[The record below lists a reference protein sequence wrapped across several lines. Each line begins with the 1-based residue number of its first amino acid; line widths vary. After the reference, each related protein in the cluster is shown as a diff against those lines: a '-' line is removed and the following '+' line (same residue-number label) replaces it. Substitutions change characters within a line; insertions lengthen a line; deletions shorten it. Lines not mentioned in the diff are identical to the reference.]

1 MMYCTVRN
9 KSLSR
14 HGFRNLGLGFRG
26 VMKGLLPLRADDDTP
41 RNAKRKR
48 EEDRPRLEELLQRY
62 FGHSSFRGLQLD
74 AIEAVLAGKD
84 CFCMMPT
91 GAGKSLC
98 YQIPALAKPGIVLVV
113 SPLIA
118 LMEDQVAALK
128 SRQIFAEYLSSSQP
142 VKMRNKIF
150 EELQSGKPNLKLLYV
165 TPESVATNHLMQK
178 LRKLH
183 ERSLL
188 SLIAIDEAHC
198 ISSWGHDF
206 RPSYRKLSALRT
218 SLPDIPILALTA
230 TASKKVQEDIIK
242 SLSLQKAAVLISSFN
257 RANIFYEVRFKDLM
271 KSAYEDLRNI
281 ITTAPTRCMIIYCH
295 ARAMCDEIG
304 SRLKSDGISCRV
316 YHAGINVKARSQALQ
331 DWVLG
336 EVHIIVATIAFGM
349 GIDRKDVRMVCH
361 FNMPKSLESFYQES
375 GRAGRDGKPAKSILY
390 YSVDD
395 KRTMEYVIRSSS
407 QRQQAGISEN
417 GENEL
422 LKKNIEAFEKVVA
435 YCEEA
440 SCRRRRVLEHFG
452 ENVSPLLCSKT
463 CDACKWPEKLSRDLK
478 ELADA
483 SCFNSVWQSG
493 VRIKSDCSSPNDKS
507 EFWNYDNEDV
517 DEHDAEDDISDS
529 EDEKAREA
537 ASKGGKKVEKRV
549 AALLRAEEEQ
559 KAKQPKKKSAQNNLV
574 TEELRST
581 SRARLENTVRAA
593 IERLGC
599 ADAVNTTAAASALEI
614 ECHEKFGKFG
624 RSFYH
629 SQVASKVRWLSAC
642 SASELIAFKIS

>member
-1 MMYCTVRN
+1 
-9 KSLSR
+9 
-14 HGFRNLGLGFRG
+14 
-26 VMKGLLPLRADDDTP
+26 
-41 RNAKRKR
+41 
-48 EEDRPRLEELLQRY
+48 LEELLQRY

-336 EVHIIVATIAFGM
+336 EVHIIVATIAFGY

-483 SCFNSVWQSG
+483 SCLLFTCC
-493 VRIKSDCSSPNDKS
+493 RDCSSPNDKS

-529 EDEKAREA
+529 EESREKSCSFA
-537 ASKGGKKVEKRV
+537 ACRGRTKSQTTKGKLT
-549 AALLRAEEEQ
+549 LLLASHSIIWFLY
-559 KAKQPKKKSAQNNLV
+559 KQKKSAQNNLV

-642 SASELIAFKIS
+642 SASELI